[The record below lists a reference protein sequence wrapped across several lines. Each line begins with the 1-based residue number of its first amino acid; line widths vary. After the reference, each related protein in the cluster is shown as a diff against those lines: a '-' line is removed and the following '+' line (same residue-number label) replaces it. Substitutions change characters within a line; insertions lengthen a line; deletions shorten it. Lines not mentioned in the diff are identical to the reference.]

1 MELKEYH
8 YTYYSYEEWGRG
20 YFGVRTCECLP
31 EEDVEYFGSFSDKSF
46 RPTQKIILKSD
57 YTTRVE
63 ANADEIILHNYY
75 DVGNNPHFA
84 NRAKAT
90 STGFYVPRER
100 AIENGK
106 LGGRIGGLSSKED
119 NLGFFSLTKEKRIEA
134 SKKGGRNAEI
144 KNKQNGTGLYGIPED
159 ERIENSRKGGKRSK
173 ELGLGIHALTP
184 EQKSELGIKNGN
196 QTKKLGLGI
205 FARTKEQMS
214 EAGRKGAKRQ
224 QELCIGIFSQSKED
238 RRELARRT
246 NSQKWQCTET
256 GFITNPGNLTKYQR
270 ARGIDT
276 SKRIRIE

>member
-31 EEDVEYFGSFSDKSF
+31 EEDVEYFGSFADKSF

-63 ANADEIILHNYY
+63 ANADEIILHDYY

>member
-31 EEDVEYFGSFSDKSF
+31 EEDVEYFGSFADKSF

-63 ANADEIILHNYY
+63 ANADEIILHDYY

-100 AIENGK
+100 AIKNGK
-106 LGGRIGGLSSKED
+106 LGGRVGGLSSKED

-134 SKKGGRNAEI
+134 SKKGGRTAEI

>member
-63 ANADEIILHNYY
+63 ANADEIILHDYY

>member
-63 ANADEIILHNYY
+63 ANADEIILQDYY